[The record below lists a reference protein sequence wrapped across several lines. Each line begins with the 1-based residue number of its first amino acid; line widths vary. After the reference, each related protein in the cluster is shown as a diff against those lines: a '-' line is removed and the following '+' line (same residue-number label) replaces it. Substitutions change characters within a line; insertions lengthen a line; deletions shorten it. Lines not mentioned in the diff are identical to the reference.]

1 MKQERKFKMKNS
13 ELRSISKKYADE
25 INQYVADYG
34 LNDADQRDVITIFDD
49 DSKNYPS
56 GQRVDVTF
64 KMNTEGDGLPQEFD
78 MSEFWTRDL
87 NLNDSNLSALI
98 DDYTD
103 AIR

>member
-1 MKQERKFKMKNS
+1 MKNS
-13 ELRSISKKYADE
+13 ELRAISKKYADK
-25 INQYVADYG
+25 INEYVADYG

-49 DSKNYPS
+49 DSRNYPS

-78 MSEFWTRDL
+78 MSQFWTRDL
-87 NLNDSNLSALI
+87 DLKDNNLSELI
-98 DDYTD
+98 DEYTD

>member
-64 KMNTEGDGLPQEFD
+64 KMNTEGDGLPEEFD

-87 NLNDSNLSALI
+87 NLKDSNLSALI
-98 DDYTD
+98 DEYTD

>member
-1 MKQERKFKMKNS
+1 MKNS
-13 ELRSISKKYADE
+13 ELRTISKQYADK
-25 INQYVADYG
+25 INNYVENYG
-34 LNDADQRDVITIFDD
+34 LDDAEQCDVITIFDD
-49 DSKNYPS
+49 NSKEYPS

-64 KMNTEGDGLPQEFD
+64 KMNTEGDGLPEEFD

-98 DDYTD
+98 DEYTD